1 MLHNDNMKVLLA
13 TICLFFTTLT
23 LAQNE
28 VKPLQTNTVLYKISH
43 PDLNKTS
50 YLFGTHHAF
59 GKPFFDSLH
68 NATEALSSSTLLI
81 KENLNL
87 PGQLAEDYINKRT
100 ETIKWKKYLSPQD
113 LAYVQNILSGSRVNI
128 DKMSPAELYA
138 FLGRRYKERICLD
151 KDSTATYFS
160 LDDYIGSIA
169 ENQGIQVIGLETT
182 EEQIRLINQDVKGMP
197 RKVHKKRLRNMV
209 SQLRSGNKD
218 HCAEIDWY
226 SEMNFDFKLSEPCQ
240 NALILGDRNKKWMIN
255 IQNHLQTDDC
265 FIVIGLSHLM
275 FECGLINHLQELG
288 YIITPIPVK

>member
-1 MLHNDNMKVLLA
+1 MKVLLA
-13 TICLFFTTLT
+13 TICLFFNILT
-23 LAQNE
+23 MAQHE
-28 VKPLQTNTVLYKISH
+28 VKPLQTKTVLYKVSH

-100 ETIKWKKYLSPQD
+100 NTIKWKKYLSPED
-113 LAYVQNILSGSRVNI
+113 LAYVQNILSGSEVNL

-138 FLGRRYKERICLD
+138 FLGRQYKEKVCLK

-169 ENQGIQVIGLETT
+169 EDEGIKVIGLETT
-182 EEQIRLINQDVKGMP
+182 EEQIRLINDDIKGMP
-197 RKVHKKRLRNMV
+197 KKVHKKRLTRMV
-209 SQLRSGNKD
+209 ERLRDGNKQ
-218 HCAEIDWY
+218 HCEEISWY
-226 SEMNFDFKLSEPCQ
+226 RDMDFDFKLDQPCKK
-240 NALILGDRNKKWMIN
+240 ALMLGDRNDKWMID
-255 IQNHLQTDDC
+255 IQNHLQTDEC
-265 FIVIGLSHLM
+265 FIVVGLSHLM
-275 FECGLINHLQELG
+275 FECGLIRQLQELG

>member
-13 TICLFFTTLT
+13 TICLFFNTLT
-23 LAQNE
+23 LNQNE
-28 VKPLQTNTVLYKISH
+28 VTPLQTNTVLYKVSH

-169 ENQGIQVIGLETT
+169 ENQGIQLIGLETT
-182 EEQIRLINQDVKGMP
+182 EEQIRLINEDVKGMP

-209 SQLRSGNKD
+209 LLLRSGNKD

-226 SEMNFDFKLSEPCQ
+226 SEMNFDFKLNEPCQ
-240 NALILGDRNKKWMIN
+240 NDLTLGDRNKNWMIN

-275 FECGLINHLQELG
+275 FECGLINQLQELG

>member
-1 MLHNDNMKVLLA
+1 MLHNDNMNVLLV
-13 TICLFFTTLT
+13 TIFLFFNTLT

-28 VKPLQTNTVLYKISH
+28 VKSLQTNTVLYKVSH
-43 PDLNKTS
+43 PDLIKTS

-169 ENQGIQVIGLETT
+169 ENNGIQVIGLETT
-182 EEQIRLINQDVKGMP
+182 EEQIRLINEDVKGMP

-218 HCAEIDWY
+218 HCTEIDWY

-275 FECGLINHLQELG
+275 FECGLINQLQELG
-288 YIITPIPVK
+288 YIITPIPIK

>member
-1 MLHNDNMKVLLA
+1 MLQNDNMKVLLS
-13 TICLFFTTLT
+13 TFCLFFNTLI
-23 LAQNE
+23 LAQYE
-28 VKPLQTNTVLYKISH
+28 VKPLQTNTVLYKVSH

-169 ENQGIQVIGLETT
+169 ENQGIQLIGLETT
-182 EEQIRLINQDVKGMP
+182 EEQIRLINEDVKGMP

-209 SQLRSGNKD
+209 LLLRSGNKD

-226 SEMNFDFKLSEPCQ
+226 SEMNFDFKLNEPCQ
-240 NALILGDRNKKWMIN
+240 NDLTLGDRNKNWMIN

-275 FECGLINHLQELG
+275 FECGLINQLQELG

>member
-1 MLHNDNMKVLLA
+1 MLQNDNMKVLLA

-59 GKPFFDSLH
+59 GKSFFDSLH
-68 NATEALSSSTLLI
+68 NAKEALSSSTLLI

-169 ENQGIQVIGLETT
+169 ENQGIQLIGLETT

-209 SQLRSGNKD
+209 LLLRSGNKD

-226 SEMNFDFKLSEPCQ
+226 SEMNFDFKLNEPCQ
-240 NALILGDRNKKWMIN
+240 NDLILGDRNKNWMIN

-275 FECGLINHLQELG
+275 FECGLINQLQELG